1 MREETMSQRTPSPP
15 KDEFA
20 PTAWRSLLRVG
31 FVLLV
36 GCGASTAWWISEK
49 NNIQHD
55 AEVQLA
61 SIGARLNFDVSDQLS
76 RIEHLLY
83 GARGLYAVNQQ
94 VDQRSWNVY
103 WDSGDAAA
111 VTGLRSLTF
120 FRRVPRS
127 EEAAFVAEMRRQ
139 LGPQFRLQREEGSH
153 DLMVIV
159 FRRAF
164 PPDRDFTGLDRSTE
178 PALRSSA
185 ELTRHTGQVMLT
197 GPVPSIMD
205 PTDSRLLLLLP
216 LYRADQPTGT
226 EAERNAAHHGWIS
239 AGIRPQDFFT
249 STFTNLPTGLVL
261 RLEDISDPQ
270 APQLLYDSAVRR
282 PIRDGA
288 RIELEHTFY
297 GRTLKFQ
304 LAALPGSFGLNRTLQ
319 ANELFFGGLL
329 VSSLIGLLIW
339 STMRTERHSRRI
351 ADQMTRELHE
361 REWILQQAQ
370 RIAHIG
376 TCIYDVATQTYV
388 CSDECCRIIGVP
400 PGAASAHAPE
410 KFLAM
415 LHGDDRTLARTAFA
429 QMQRGEAAAPHRLR
443 LLTPDKGL
451 RIIAVQHEQVEK
463 RDASTPRVIATLQ
476 DITDRVAADQALTE
490 SHRRME
496 NLMRAIPGMIFQLL
510 RSSTG
515 SFTVPFVS
523 EGSTALFGYPPSQM
537 IDQPETLFR
546 SVNAEGTG
554 EFLRSLEA
562 SAETLRPWHHEVKI
576 VRLDGGPR
584 WVRFN
589 AVPMRDPERNALV
602 WNGVALDVTETKKA
616 EQALRDS
623 EQRLR
628 MTQFAVD
635 HVRDA
640 VAFIGPAGERIYVND
655 ETCRLTGHTREELLQ
670 SKIWSTFTA
679 FTAETYGQLWAQV
692 KNRGTHV
699 FEATLQTRS
708 GEQRSVEVSLS
719 FIGFGGQEMVFAIA
733 RDISARKEAEKSLR
747 DSEERLRFTRYALD
761 HAHDVV
767 SIVSRDGDRLYVN
780 DTFCQFHNRSR
791 EELFQ
796 AKVWD
801 SIPSLNPERYRALW
815 DEIKRRQTLTYEI
828 EIVSKSGETKPL
840 EVNASYINFG
850 GREAVCTISRDIT
863 ARRAAEL
870 EKKRIQQ
877 QLQETQKL
885 ESLGVL
891 AGGIAHD
898 FNNLLTGVL
907 GNASLARDRLGEG
920 SDLHEPLRQIERAA
934 MRAAE
939 LCQQMLAYAGK
950 GRFVVEPVN
959 LSALVEDMAK
969 LLDLSVARRAHLEL
983 RLAPNLPAVM
993 ADATQIRQIVM
1004 NLVLNAAE
1012 AMNQVKGQITVV
1024 TGRIQV
1030 DRKFLR
1036 TARVAAELAEG
1047 EGVFLEVSDN
1057 GSGMDRQTLERIF
1070 EPFFTTK
1077 FTGRGLGLA
1086 AVLGIVRSHRGAL
1099 QVTSDLG
1106 QGTSFKLVL
1115 ASNHQTAPTPAGTPS
1130 IFPPTKRNQ
1139 GRIFVI
1145 DDEESV
1151 RSVTVQALER
1161 TGFTVETAA
1170 DGEAAIERLRQ
1181 TPQAF
1186 LVILL
1191 DYTMPR
1197 LDGAETLREIHR
1209 ISPNAKVILMSGFP
1223 EQEARE
1229 RIGELSLAGF
1239 IQKPFDI
1246 GTLRKRV
1253 EEIVQAQQAQQPTTP
1268 RDQATGT

>member
-1 MREETMSQRTPSPP
+1 MCEVTMSQRTPSFP

-20 PTAWRSLLRVG
+20 PTPWRSLLRVG

-36 GCGASTAWWISEK
+36 GCGASIAWWVSEK
-49 NNIQHD
+49 NNIKHD
-55 AEVQLA
+55 AEVQLEG
-61 SIGARLNFDVSDQLS
+61 IGARLTFDVSDQLS

-83 GARGLYAVNQQ
+83 GARGLYAINEQL
-94 VDQRSWNVY
+94 DQRSWNLY
-103 WDSGDAAA
+103 WDAGDAAA
-111 VTGLRSLTF
+111 IAGLHSLAF
-120 FRRVPRS
+120 FRRVPRAD
-127 EEAAFVAEMRRQ
+127 EAAFLAEMRRQ
-139 LGPQFRLQREEGSH
+139 NGPQFRLTREEGSG
-153 DLMVIV
+153 DLMIIV

-164 PPDRDFTGLDRSTE
+164 PPERDFTGLDRSSE
-178 PALRSSA
+178 PALRRSA
-185 ELTRHTGQVMLT
+185 EMTQRTGQLSLT
-197 GPVPSIMD
+197 GPIGSIMD
-205 PTDSRLLLLLP
+205 PTDTRLLLILP
-216 LYRADQPTGT
+216 VYRANQPTTT
-226 EAERNAAHHGWIS
+226 EAERVAAHHSWLT
-239 AGIRPQDFFT
+239 AGVRPQDFFT
-249 STFTNLPTGLVL
+249 SAFTDLPSGLVL
-261 RLEDISDPQ
+261 RLEDVSDAH

-282 PIRDGA
+282 PIQDGA

-297 GRTLKFQ
+297 GRTFKFQ
-304 LAALPGSFGLNRTLQ
+304 LAALPGSFGLNRARL

-329 VSSLIGLLIW
+329 ISSLVGMLIW
-339 STMRTERHSRRI
+339 SSMRTERRSQRI
-351 ADQMTRELHE
+351 ADEMTRELHE

-370 RIAHIG
+370 RIAHVG
-376 TCIYDVATQTYV
+376 TCIYDVNTQTYV

-400 PGAASAHAPE
+400 AGAASAHAPE

-415 LHGDDRTLARTAFA
+415 LHGDDRTLARTSFA
-429 QMQRGEAAAPHRLR
+429 QMQRGEAAPPHQLR
-443 LLTPDKGL
+443 LITPDRGV
-451 RIIAVQHEQVEK
+451 RIIAVQHEREDK
-463 RDASTPRVIATLQ
+463 REAGRPRVIATLQ
-476 DITDRVAADQALTE
+476 DITDQIAADEALAE
-490 SHRRME
+490 SHRQIE
-496 NLMRAIPGMIFQLL
+496 NLMRALPGAIFQLL
-510 RSSTG
+510 RTSTG
-515 SFTVPFVS
+515 TLSVSFLS
-523 EGSTALFGYPPSQM
+523 EGASTLFGYPSNQL
-537 IDQPETLFR
+537 IEKPEIFFR
-546 SVNAEGTG
+546 CVNEDRSG
-554 EFLRSLEA
+554 EFLRTLEA

-576 VRLDGGPR
+576 SLPGGGFR

-616 EQALRDS
+616 EQALRES

-640 VAFIGPAGERIYVND
+640 VAFIGPAGDRIYVND

-670 SKIWSTFTA
+670 TKIWSTFTA
-679 FTAETYGQLWAQV
+679 FTAEPYAQLWAQV

-699 FEATLQTRS
+699 FEAALRTRS
-708 GEQRSVEVSLS
+708 GELRSVEVSLS

-733 RDISARKEAEKSLR
+733 RDVSARKEAEKSLR

-767 SIVSRDGDRLYVN
+767 SIVGREGDRLYVN

-796 AKVWD
+796 SKVWE
-801 SIPSLNPERYRALW
+801 SIPSLNRERYQALW
-815 DEIKRRQTLTYEI
+815 DEIKRRQTLTYDI
-828 EIVSKSGETKPL
+828 EIVSKTGETKPL

-950 GRFVVEPVN
+950 GRFVVEPIN

-993 ADATQIRQIVM
+993 ADATQLRQIVM

-1024 TGRIQV
+1024 TGRMQV
-1030 DRKFLR
+1030 DHKFLR
-1036 TARVAAELAEG
+1036 SARVAAELAEG

-1099 QVTSDLG
+1099 QVTSETG
-1106 QGTSFKLVL
+1106 RGTSFKLVL
-1115 ASNHQTAPTPAGTPS
+1115 ASNNQTATPSAGTPP
-1130 IFPPTKRNQ
+1130 IFPPTKRNH

-1181 TPQAF
+1181 TPNAF

-1197 LDGAETLREIHR
+1197 LDGAETLREIRR
-1209 ISPNAKVILMSGFP
+1209 INPDAKVILMSGFP

-1229 RIGELSLAGF
+1229 RIGDASLSGF

-1246 GTLRKRV
+1246 ATLRKRV
-1253 EEIVQAQQAQQPTTP
+1253 EEIVQASPQARPT
-1268 RDQATGT
+1268 DQATGV